1 MNHTT
6 MTMTTTTDLVTQPT
20 SLAEPI
26 ILIFVLLFTVFFPL
40 CQGLSVILL
49 NKLVTIYDAKPV
61 DNQEK
66 WSLDKEYDQLLELIK
81 HIQVQH

>member
-1 MNHTT
+1 MNL
-6 MTMTTTTDLVTQPT
+6 TTTAMTNDLVTQPT
-20 SLAEPI
+20 SQIEPI
-26 ILIFVLLFTVFFPL
+26 ILIFVLLLTVFFPL

>member
-1 MNHTT
+1 MNHT
-6 MTMTTTTDLVTQPT
+6 TMTTTTDLVTQPT

-26 ILIFVLLFTVFFPL
+26 IIIFVLLFTVFFPL

-61 DNQEK
+61 DAQIK
-66 WSLDKEYDQLLELIK
+66 VDIDKEYDQLLELIK

>member
-1 MNHTT
+1 MNL
-6 MTMTTTTDLVTQPT
+6 TTTAMTNDLVTQPT

-61 DNQEK
+61 DAQIK
-66 WSLDKEYDQLLELIK
+66 VDIDKEYDQLLELIK

>member
-6 MTMTTTTDLVTQPT
+6 TTTTDLITQPT

-61 DNQEK
+61 DAQIKVDVDN
-66 WSLDKEYDQLLELIK
+66 EYDQLLELIK